1 MEKYFN
7 KQKLIQISL
16 DEKFIRY
23 TFAHFII
30 NKIKK
35 YLGFLLINFS

>member
-23 TFAHFII
+23 IFVHFII
-30 NKIKK
+30 KLKNI
-35 YLGFLLINFS
+35 SVSC